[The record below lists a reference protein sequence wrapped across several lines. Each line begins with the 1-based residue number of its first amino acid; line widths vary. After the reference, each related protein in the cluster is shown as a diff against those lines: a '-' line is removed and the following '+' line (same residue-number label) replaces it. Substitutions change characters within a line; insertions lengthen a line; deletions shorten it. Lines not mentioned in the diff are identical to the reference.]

1 MKIYLGPYNDEDR
14 RDIKIE
20 LDPYDTW
27 NLDHT
32 LSLIIHPL
40 LVQLKD
46 TKQGAPY
53 VDDEDVPEHLRSTA
67 AAPKENEWDTDSLHF
82 DRWDWVMDEMI
93 WSFGQSADDEEQFEH
108 NVDNLK
114 MTMEEKLTFG
124 IEDPTKPE
132 YFYDKEG
139 HKAHEE
145 RKLRG
150 RMLFAKYYRALWDQ
164 KNSP

>member
-1 MKIYLGPYNDEDR
+1 MKIYIGPYSDDDE

-40 LVQLKD
+40 LVQLKE
-46 TKQGAPY
+46 TKQGSPY
-53 VDDEDVPEHLRSTA
+53 VDDDDVPEHLRSTA
-67 AAPKENEWDTDSLHF
+67 AAPKENEWDTDSCHH
-82 DRWDWVMDEMI
+82 DRWDWVMGEMI
-93 WSFGQSADDEEQFEH
+93 WAFEQHKGDDEELFQH

-114 MTMEEKLTFG
+114 MTMDGGKVTFG
-124 IEDPTKPE
+124 IEDPSKPE
-132 YFYDKEG
+132 YYYDKDG
-139 HKAHEE
+139 HKKHEE

-150 RMLFAKYYRALWDQ
+150 RMLFAKYYDGLWD
-164 KNSP
+164 